1 MGFFKKK
8 PSPKHCNH
16 KWKDF
21 KWDIEATYYYSSDNS
36 FNIKIIEPYV
46 CIYCKE
52 RKNVILKEYN
62 SACCTEREANNIY
75 NNWEKRYSG
84 NLEDRAIIE
93 DKINDMILVDR
104 EYLELYNKVVNP
116 AET

>member
-21 KWDIEATYYYSSDNS
+21 KWYIEATYYSSDNS

-52 RKNVILKEYN
+52 RKNIIL
-62 SACCTEREANNIY
+62 REIKATHCSKAEADNTY
-75 NNWEKRYSG
+75 NNLLKRYEK
-84 NLEDRAIIE
+84 NIEDRAIIE
-93 DKINDMILVDR
+93 DKINDMTLVDR
-104 EYLELYNKVVNP
+104 EYLELYDKVVNP